1 LKNPVITYFI
11 FFLLTTVA
19 YSQEEGRYELNKISF
34 VGNSKI
40 SQTDLRKTIYST
52 ETPWWFWKFIN
63 TFTSFGNEPS
73 YFDSLNLNEDKRALQ
88 AFYTANGFFQAT
100 FDSDYKIDTVQ
111 KTVDLTFIIE
121 EGAPSNLGKVII
133 HGIETLPTDLRENTL
148 SKLSFDVNKR
158 YSQAVVQ
165 ENIEK
170 MLVELENNG
179 YMLATFDSTIIIK
192 DTINN
197 LADIKTYIRPG
208 KRYIIDSLEV
218 VTAGEGSP
226 YVENELLSRIVGIK
240 KGDIYSIEKIRQ
252 SQVRL
257 YRTGLFSSVII
268 TPNVGDTVGNY
279 VPLSVNGTI
288 GLMNELAPEII
299 LNNQQNA
306 FNAGLG
312 GMYTRKNFLGNARKL
327 TVSGQFGLSDFINA
341 AIFTLPKKFFNNDT
355 TVSGFVEA
363 KTRIEQPYIFNRPI
377 FGILENYGSIQKEL
391 NISSYRFGGKLS
403 FEFELPSYT
412 FINFLTAYYNLE
424 YVKEIFITK
433 DFELSLNQTLS
444 ILGADLKATK
454 TDNPLFPTKGYN
466 FSFLMEDANV
476 IPFLYAEING
486 QTLRDAAFF
495 KLLLSSAYYLP
506 ANNIKTA
513 VVGLKLKIGQIQSYH
528 GDQYKIPSTRRFFA
542 GGSNSIRGWKTR
554 GLNPSY
560 IITDAQDST
569 QSYFVEGGKFLLE
582 SSVEYRYRFFEN
594 MGTALFV
601 DFGNSWDNANLFR
614 FDGIALAAGVGL
626 RYYTAIAPFRIDF
639 GFKVYDPADRRS
651 FFKKTFWQL
660 MEFHFGIGEAF

>member
-1 LKNPVITYFI
+1 LKNLINTYLLIIFITSAIY
-11 FFLLTTVA
+11 A
-19 YSQEEGRYELNKISF
+19 QENGKYELNKISF

-40 SQTDLRKTIYST
+40 SQTDLRKTIYSE
-52 ETPWWFWKFIN
+52 ETPWWFWKFLN

-73 YFDSLNLNEDKRALQ
+73 YFDSLNLHEDKRALND
-88 AFYTANGFFQAT
+88 FYIANGFFRAS
-100 FDSDYKIDTVQ
+100 FASDYTIDSVQ
-111 KTVDLTFIIE
+111 KTVDLTFYIN
-121 EGAPSNLGKVII
+121 EGIPSNLRKVNI
-133 HGIETLPTDLRENTL
+133 HGFEVIPVDLRENTL

-158 YSQAVVQ
+158 YSQLIVQ

-170 MLVELENNG
+170 ILVELENNG

-192 DTINN
+192 DTIKNI
-197 LADIKTYIRPG
+197 ADIGIYFHPG
-208 KRYIIDSLEV
+208 KRYLIDSLEV
-218 VTAGEGSP
+218 VTTGEGSP
-226 YVENELLSRIVGIK
+226 YVENELLSNIVGIK
-240 KGDIYSIEKIRQ
+240 KDDVYSIEKIRQ

-268 TPNVGDTVGNY
+268 SPKVADTIDNY

-306 FNAGLG
+306 FNAGIG

-327 TVSGQFGLSDFINA
+327 TISGQFGLSDFFNA

-391 NISSYRFGGKLS
+391 NISAYRIGGKLS

-424 YVKEIFITK
+424 YVKEIFVSK
-433 DFELSLNQTLS
+433 EFELSLNQTLS

-454 TDNPLFPTKGYN
+454 TDNPLFPSKGYN
-466 FSFLMEDANV
+466 FSFLIEDANSL
-476 IPFLYAEING
+476 PYLYTELSK
-486 QTLRDAAFF
+486 QSFEEAAFI
-495 KLLLSSAYYLP
+495 KLLVSSAYYLP

-513 VVGLKLKIGQIQSYH
+513 VVGFKLKVGQIQSYH

-560 IITDAQDST
+560 IITDPQDTSI
-569 QSYFVEGGKFLLE
+569 SYFVEGGKFLLE
-582 SSVEYRYRFFEN
+582 SSIEYRYRFFESI
-594 MGTALFV
+594 GTAVFV
-601 DFGNSWDNANLFR
+601 DFGNSWDNVNLFR
-614 FDGIALAAGVGL
+614 FDGISVAVGFGL

-639 GFKVYDPADRRS
+639 GFKAYDPADRKS
-651 FFKKTFWQL
+651 FFKKRFWDQ